1 MSAGEKPRPSN
12 PALFTTTRWSVVLAA
27 GDGRSKESEGALAWL
42 CEQYWFPLYA
52 YARHRG
58 HRPPE
63 AEDLV
68 QGFFVRV
75 LERKIFSDL
84 DAERGRFRA
93 FLLAC
98 FHHYMASVWTKSQ
111 AQKRGGKAELVPLDE
126 ATAEER
132 YRRDF
137 TDTGTPERDFDRVW
151 ALTLLDRVF
160 SRLREECEAEG
171 KAGRFAVIQPF
182 LQSEREGRNYEDA
195 AKELN
200 MTATAL
206 RVTVFRLRQ
215 RFRDM
220 LVDEIRQTV
229 ADPSEVPAEIRHL
242 FQALGK

>member
-1 MSAGEKPRPSN
+1 
-12 PALFTTTRWSVVLAA
+12 VVLAA
-27 GDGRSKESEGALAWL
+27 GDERSVESEGALAWL

-68 QGFFVRV
+68 QGFFALV
-75 LERKIFSDL
+75 LQRKIFSGF

-98 FHHYMASVWTKSQ
+98 FHHHMAQVWTSSQ
-111 AQKRGGKAELVPLDE
+111 AQKRGGGVEAVPLDE
-126 ATAEER
+126 AAAEER

-137 TDTGTPERDFDRVW
+137 TDPSTPERDFDRAW
-151 ALTLLDRVF
+151 ALTLLERVF
-160 SRLREECEAEG
+160 ARLREECEGDG

-182 LQSEREGRNYEDA
+182 LQSEREGRNYEEA
-195 AKELN
+195 AAGLN
-200 MTATAL
+200 VTATAL
-206 RVTVFRLRQ
+206 RVTVFRMRQ

-229 ADPSEVPAEIRHL
+229 ADPNEVAAEIRHL
-242 FQALGK
+242 FTALGNSS